1 MVTGVLG
8 MSGVFARCFAIP
20 ETRPKT
26 GLTVFPVSE
35 VFRVKEAHSI
45 SKWDAIHKRVH
56 VRDV

>member
-8 MSGVFARCFAIP
+8 MSGAFARCFVTP
-20 ETRPKT
+20 ETRPET